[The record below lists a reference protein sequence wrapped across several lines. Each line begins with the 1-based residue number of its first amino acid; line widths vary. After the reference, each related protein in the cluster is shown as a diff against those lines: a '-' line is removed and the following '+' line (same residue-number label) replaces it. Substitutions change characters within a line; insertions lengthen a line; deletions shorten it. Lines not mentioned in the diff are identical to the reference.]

1 MENKEL
7 LETLLVAQVLALAK
21 TIEIQKAAKGASSTD
36 HYVGDAISEIR
47 QQRASILQ
55 RLAQTR

>member
-7 LETLLVAQVLALAK
+7 LETLLVAQVLTLAK
-21 TIEIQKAAKGASSTD
+21 TIENTKGGYKSD
-36 HYVGDAISEIR
+36 HFVGDAVKEIA

-55 RLAQTR
+55 ALAQTR